1 MLFNSMK
8 NFYWKYLASNRL
20 TAILFIIFPTS
31 MALGTFIESWY
42 STDTAKIWI
51 YNAWWF
57 ELIMFLFVINFVGNI
72 FKYKLFRR
80 DKLAI
85 LGLHLSFILI
95 LVGAFVTRYIGYE
108 GVMPIREGDSTSKFL
123 SDKTYLTVLV
133 DGEIEGKVFRKKIKK
148 ELLLSEHVQ
157 NDFDIE
163 QNFKDIKFN
172 ITYMDFME
180 NVTED
185 LVLDPDGYKY
195 IKIVEAI
202 DGTRHNHYIK
212 EGEVSNIHN
221 VLFTLNNPI
230 KGAINIEVIDG
241 EYFLTSPFKGSFLRM
256 ADQYTDNIVPEKKEN
271 LQFRS
276 LYTIS
281 NYQFVIPEPV
291 LRGKFDVVKL
301 DQQEDNFQDMLKV
314 RVGVGGESKEVNLL
328 GGKGFSETNKKV
340 SVGPL
345 DFYMS
350 YGSVEMNLPFEI
362 KLNDLTKKFPK
373 LNAYILGV
381 IRNEKFIFLK
391 KKDIL
396 KKQDKAYVIINSS
409 QMQLTLDAFG
419 HSEKISNKFLIIGG
433 GNIGFNLAKNLED
446 TIDSARIKIIEKN
459 KERAEYIANN
469 LNNTLVIN
477 GNGLDEDILKEANIE
492 DAETVL
498 ALTNDDEDN
507 LMVSVLVEKFSK
519 DKRTM
524 ALINKPN
531 YSLLQNSLK
540 IDDLIDPRMN
550 TVSSILKH
558 VHKGTIETAYT
569 ILNGDFEV
577 IEAEIIDSSELINK
591 ELKNSNL
598 PDDIRIGAIL
608 RKDDI
613 IIPTSK
619 FIFEK
624 KDIVVF
630 LAKRDQLPLV
640 ERLFQISSI

>member
-1 MLFNSMK
+1 MN
-8 NFYWKYLASNRL
+8 
-20 TAILFIIFPTS
+20 IIICGAGRVGYT
-31 MALGTFIESWY
+31 I
-42 STDTAKIWI
+42 AK
-51 YNAWWF
+51 
-57 ELIMFLFVINFVGNI
+57 
-72 FKYKLFRR
+72 
-80 DKLAI
+80 
-85 LGLHLSFILI
+85 
-95 LVGAFVTRYIGYE
+95 
-108 GVMPIREGDSTSKFL
+108 
-123 SDKTYLTVLV
+123 
-133 DGEIEGKVFRKKIKK
+133 
-148 ELLLSEHVQ
+148 LLSEQEHS
-157 NDFDIE
+157 
-163 QNFKDIKFN
+163 
-172 ITYMDFME
+172 IT
-180 NVTED
+180 
-185 LVLDPDGYKY
+185 
-195 IKIVEAI
+195 
-202 DGTRHNHYIK
+202 
-212 EGEVSNIHN
+212 
-221 VLFTLNNPI
+221 
-230 KGAINIEVIDG
+230 VIDQSSEDIQKINDDLDVKSIVG
-241 EYFLTSPFKGSFLRM
+241 KATFPTVLEKANAEDADMIIAVTRSDEINMLICQIAFSVFKISKKIARIRSQEYL
-256 ADQYTDNIVPEKKEN
+256 DNKFSKVYSIEN
-271 LQFRS
+271 LPIDVI
-276 LYTIS
+276 IS
-281 NYQFVIPEPV
+281 PEVEIAKSIQRKLEAPGALDNV
-291 LRGKFDVVKL
+291 PFADNKIRLLEIDV
-301 DQQEDNFQDMLKV
+301 D
-314 RVGVGGESKEVNLL
+314 ESC
-328 GGKGFSETNKKV
+328 
-340 SVGPL
+340 PL
-345 DFYMS
+345 I
-350 YGSVEMNLPFEI
+350 GI
-362 KLNDLTKKFPK
+362 KLEDITKKFSK
-373 LNAYILGV
+373 LEANILGV
-381 IRNEKFIFLK
+381 IRNEKFIFLR
-391 KKDIL
+391 KKDVM
-396 KKQDKAYVIINSS
+396 KKDDKAYVIINST

-419 HSEKISNKFLIIGG
+419 HNEKISNNFLIIGG

-569 ILNGDFEV
+569 ILNGEFEV

-624 KDIVVF
+624 KDVVVF